1 MAIDGIYY
9 TGNTNLTTSTKA
21 SSTGSN
27 SLNMEDF
34 INLMVA
40 QLENQDMYNTV
51 DNTEYMSQLAQF
63 SMIESLN
70 SLVSSMEN
78 LNEVNLAT
86 YSSTMVGK
94 DAIITVPA
102 GEGTEQDESGNSV
115 IRGRIDG
122 VTYYEGNN
130 YVIVDGKQYPVTDV
144 AALYEAGTYSEDPQA
159 KAMEQAAEKV
169 AEELA
174 DALAPALSGNG
185 EV

>member
-9 TGNTNLTTSTKA
+9 TGNSSLTTSSKA
-21 SSTGSN
+21 KSTSD
-27 SLNMEDF
+27 SLNMQDF

-51 DNTEYMSQLAQF
+51 DSSEYMSQLAQF

-70 SLVSSMEN
+70 SLVASMEN

-102 GEGTEQDESGNSV
+102 GEGNAEDKDGNSIV
-115 IRGRIDG
+115 RGRIDG

-130 YVIVDGKQYPVTDV
+130 YVIVNGNQYPVTDV
-144 AALYEAGTYSEDPQA
+144 AALYEAGTYSEDSQA
-159 KAMEQAAEKV
+159 KALEQAAEKV
-169 AEELA
+169 AEELV
-174 DALAPALSGNG
+174 DALGPVISGD
-185 EV
+185 E